1 LLVNQSA
8 LPKSR
13 LFSNSISEDSV
24 PQISSQE
31 MENAGK
37 KFHPVASASSAVAV
51 IFFLNYYFAL
61 KFNYFLFKTRYRT
74 VTLRP
79 QYLSVSFH
87 PVASASSTIAV
98 IFSLHYHFSLQ
109 FNYFFFKTRYWTVTI
124 RPQRLQHRI
133 TQLLVHLRLSQ

>member
-1 LLVNQSA
+1 M
-8 LPKSR
+8 
-13 LFSNSISEDSV
+13 SEDSV

-51 IFFLNYYFAL
+51 ILFLNYYFAL
-61 KFNYFLFKTRYRT
+61 QFNYFLFKTRYRT

-79 QYLSVSFH
+79 Q
-87 PVASASSTIAV
+87 
-98 IFSLHYHFSLQ
+98 HFQ
-109 FNYFFFKTRYWTVTI
+109 YRF
-124 RPQRLQHRI
+124 